1 MMNQETR
8 RLNTAEV
15 VLPQEVHQDPTA
27 LLPALMESSPLDW
40 PVANFTQALDRREV
54 NRRALLRWVQSN
66 LQAGIDYGQIHVVG
80 KDKCRLAGDGRAHD
94 CIDPRHWSKP
104 SLWKPGAEKICGM
117 LGLIPRFPNLA
128 EYERAALGAV
138 DVKVIILK
146 CELNTASGFVA
157 AEGTGARRVDQDRGD
172 INKSLKMAV
181 KSAHIDATLRVAGL
195 SELFTQ
201 DIEDMLTDK
210 AGKGDVQ
217 ASDTPHDHPS
227 PPAQPHPAPTPPPP
241 PRVPAT
247 NGQNGGTKSPVNNGQ
262 TQTTNGQSHE
272 SNRITSKQH
281 SFIMNLLKE
290 ARMTKT
296 ELNQHCVEA
305 YGSVVDHITR
315 HDASS
320 LIDWLRNR

>member
-8 RLNTAEV
+8 RLNTAGV

-27 LLPALMESSPLDW
+27 HLPALMPSSPLDW
-40 PVANFTQALDRREV
+40 PIDRFTQALDRCEV
-54 NRRALLRWVQSN
+54 NRRALLKWVQSN
-66 LQAGIDYGQIHVVG
+66 LQTGIDYGQIHVVG
-80 KDKCRLAGDGRAHD
+80 KDKCRLAGDGRAD
-94 CIDPRHWSKP
+94 ECLDPRHWSKP

-128 EYERAALGAV
+128 EYEKAALGAV

-146 CELNTASGFVA
+146 CELHTGNGFVA

-172 INKSLKMAV
+172 INKSLKMSM

-201 DIEDMLTDK
+201 DIEDMLQDK
-210 AGKGDVQ
+210 ASKGDVL
-217 ASDTPHDHPS
+217 AGNGNGKHSS
-227 PPAQPHPAPTPPPP
+227 PPPQPQPQPAQTPPPP
-241 PRVPAT
+241 PREPAT
-247 NGQNGGTKSPVNNGQ
+247 NGQNQP
-262 TQTTNGQSHE
+262 TNGRSYE
-272 SNRITSKQH
+272 SNRISAKQF
-281 SFIMNLLKE
+281 SFIMDLLKE
-290 ARMTKT
+290 ARITKT

>member
-8 RLNTAEV
+8 RLNAAEI
-15 VLPQEVHQDPTA
+15 VLPQDVHHESA
-27 LLPALMESSPLDW
+27 AHLPALMPSAPLDW
-40 PVANFTQALDRREV
+40 PVERFTQALDRREV
-54 NRRALLRWVQSN
+54 NRKALLKWIQGN
-66 LQAGIDYGQIHVVG
+66 LQAGTDYGQIHFVG
-80 KDKCRLAGDGRAHD
+80 KDKCRLVADGRTHE
-94 CIDPRHWSKP
+94 CLDPRHWSKP

-117 LGLIPRFPNLA
+117 MGLIPRFPNLS
-128 EYERAALGAV
+128 EYERATLRGE
-138 DVKVIILK
+138 DIKVIILK
-146 CELNTASGFVA
+146 CELHTGNGFVA
-157 AEGTGARRVDQDRGD
+157 AEGTGARRIDQDRGD

-201 DIEDMLTDK
+201 DIEDMIGDK
-210 AGKGDVQ
+210 AAKDEVPAGNGNGNHLAPPPQ
-217 ASDTPHDHPS
+217 AQPAQTS
-227 PPAQPHPAPTPPPP
+227 PPLPKE
-241 PRVPAT
+241 PAT
-247 NGQNGGTKSPVNNGQ
+247 NGQNHTGNGR
-262 TQTTNGQSHE
+262 GYE
-272 SNRITSKQH
+272 SNRITAKQH
-281 SFIMNLLKE
+281 SFIMDLLKD

>member
-1 MMNQETR
+1 M
-8 RLNTAEV
+8 
-15 VLPQEVHQDPTA
+15 P
-27 LLPALMESSPLDW
+27 SSPLDW
-40 PVANFTQALDRREV
+40 PVERFTQALDRREV
-54 NRRALLRWVQSN
+54 NRRALLKWVQSN

-80 KDKCRLAGDGRAHD
+80 KDKCRLAGDGRAHE
-94 CIDPRHWSKP
+94 CLDPRHWSKP

-128 EYERAALGAV
+128 EYEKATLRGE
-138 DVKVIILK
+138 DIKVIILK
-146 CELNTASGFVA
+146 CELHTGSGFVA

-172 INKSLKMAV
+172 INKSLKMAE

-201 DIEDMLTDK
+201 DIEDMLQDK
-210 AGKGDVQ
+210 AGKGDIP
-217 ASDTPHDHPS
+217 AGDTTHNHPS
-227 PPAQPHPAPTPPPP
+227 PPPQNQPAKASIPPPAKT
-241 PRVPAT
+241 AT
-247 NGQNGGTKSPVNNGQ
+247 NGQNGATNSPP
-262 TQTTNGQSHE
+262 TNGQDHTT
-272 SNRITSKQH
+272 NRITSKQH
-281 SFIMNLLKE
+281 SFIMSLIQTAK
-290 ARMTKT
+290 MTKT